1 MQMYEVW
8 IHYKD
13 NNGLI
18 RCFTV
23 AAAGE
28 PEALQLALDKLE
40 LCEGEVAANYIY
52 NLTEVE

>member
-52 NLTEVE
+52 NLTEAE